1 MGDNYVTMTIRR
13 NGKVVLI
20 VTCDEDT
27 KDEGF
32 LFDIIDSY
40 AIPECE
46 IKIKTE
52 EVKLSHES
60 IP

>member
-1 MGDNYVTMTIRR
+1 MGDTYVTMTIRR

-40 AIPECE
+40 TIPEYE

-52 EVKLSHES
+52 EVKLSDES
-60 IP
+60 IS